1 MNILLAD
8 SNRDLLQC
16 YQKLLTMDGHTVTT
30 AFDGTQ
36 AVSLIGPGKYDI
48 AILEQRLPRIEPDRL
63 LQALNRDRIPV
74 IVLADRPVTVK
85 TLLGNPL
92 PNAYLSF
99 PFLPEDLRRMIR
111 EVTEKTRSAETLCRG
126 GIEVDVSGF
135 RIAETGAPLTN
146 GEINLLRE
154 LSAPRRAAGKRT
166 RIVIRALNEKLKNAG
181 KNAEKTARITYELE
195 KGYRL
200 VNGNE

>member
-16 YQKLLTMDGHTVTT
+16 YQTLLTLDGHAVTT
-30 AFDGTQ
+30 AFDGAQ
-36 AVSLIGPGKYDI
+36 VAALLGPGKYDI
-48 AILEQRLPRIEPDRL
+48 AILEQRLPRMALDRL
-63 LQALNRDRIPV
+63 LEELERNRIPS
-74 IVLADRPVTVK
+74 IVLAEGAVTVK
-85 TLLGNPL
+85 TLLGSPL
-92 PNAYLSF
+92 ANAYLTL
-99 PFLPEDLRRMIR
+99 PFLPEDLKRMIR
-111 EVTEKTRSAETLCRG
+111 EVTEKARSGETLRRG
-126 GIEVDVSGF
+126 GVTVDVSGF
-135 RIAETGAPLTN
+135 CIAGTGVRLTN

-166 RIVIRALNEKLKNAG
+166 RVMIQALNEKLKNAE
-181 KNAEKTARITYELE
+181 KSAEKTRIIYEME